1 MENWCGQRELD
12 IAVDEH
18 CTGAVHSVT
27 TAKEET
33 MTTLR
38 EGETTSI
45 A

>member
-1 MENWCGQRELD
+1 M
-12 IAVDEH
+12 DEH
-18 CTGAVHSVT
+18 CTEAVNSVR